1 MRNVDIAI
9 LVKKLRESAKMP
21 LRATVGSAG
30 LDVFAAIDEGIL
42 LSKNTIAKIPSGI
55 AIELPSSNYVAFL
68 LARSGLSINHGIILA
83 NSVGVI
89 DSDYRGEIIVG
100 LRNCTDRDYIINPGD
115 KIAQLLF
122 LKTESVLLELV
133 DDLDDT
139 HRGDGGLGST
149 GK

>member
-100 LRNCTDRDYIINPGD
+100 LRNCTARDYIINPGD
-115 KIAQLLF
+115 KIAQLIF
-122 LKTESVLLELV
+122 LKTDS
-133 DDLDDT
+133 
-139 HRGDGGLGST
+139 
-149 GK
+149 

>member
-1 MRNVDIAI
+1 MDGINTTVLI
-9 LVKKLRESAKMP
+9 KKLGKFTKAP
-21 LRATVGSAG
+21 LRATFGSAG
-30 LDVFAAIDEGIL
+30 LDIFAAIDEGVL
-42 LSKNTIAKIPSGI
+42 LSKNTTVKIPSGI

-100 LRNCTDRDYIINPGD
+100 LRNCTDRDYIIKPGD

-122 LKTESVLLELV
+122 FKTESVRLELV
-133 DDLDDT
+133 DNLSDT
-139 HRGDGGLGST
+139 HRGGGGLGST
-149 GK
+149 GR